1 MLLYFVSII
10 TYIPCQVLTE
20 GMNVLCKIQE
30 IRKLEI
36 LLSLPGRMQAIVPIA
51 NISTPYTTL
60 LNNLDEDSEV
70 KGLDELFKVGMV
82 LPCNIKQV
90 TQDGSFKVFAS
101 FNPADIIRDIP
112 ISALAKGMV
121 RQSLQHLCLA
131 S

>member
-1 MLLYFVSII
+1 
-10 TYIPCQVLTE
+10 
-20 GMNVLCKIQE
+20 MNVLCKIQE